1 MKYMVT
7 NRFVKS
13 EDLNHHGTLFAG
25 RGAEWFIE
33 SGLMAVS
40 QYLPSENIVCLKLHE
55 MKFGK
60 PIRLGEIAEFTS
72 AVVYAGRTSVI
83 VNTTVRVNGEEI
95 ISGWVTYIN
104 VDGSGRPIPHGLVI
118 EAGTEEEKELQ
129 AKAKDVTK
137 H

>member
-1 MKYMVT
+1 MKYLVT

-25 RGAEWFIE
+25 RAAEWFIE

-40 QYLPSENIVCLKLHE
+40 QLLPPENIVCLKLHE
-55 MKFGK
+55 MTFGK
-60 PIRLGEIAEFTS
+60 PIKLGEIAELTS

-83 VNTTVRVNGEEI
+83 VNTSVRVKGEEI
-95 ISGWVTYIN
+95 INGWVTYIN
-104 VDGSGRPIPHGLVI
+104 VDENGHSAPHGLVI
-118 EAGTEEEKELQ
+118 EAETEEEKKLQ
-129 AKAKDVTK
+129 EQALAVTK